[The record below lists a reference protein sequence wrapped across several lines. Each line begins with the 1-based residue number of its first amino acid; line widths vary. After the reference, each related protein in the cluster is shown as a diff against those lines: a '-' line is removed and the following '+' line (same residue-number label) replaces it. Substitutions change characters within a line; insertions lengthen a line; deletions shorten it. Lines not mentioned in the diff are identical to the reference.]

1 MTPRAIEPDKFD
13 WLDYRRYTFSLGLS
27 AGGAVF
33 LSGHSASCYDP
44 AEGRVVVRGGVAE
57 QCRVA
62 YEKVGALLEAAGLGP
77 ASVVRVVEYVPASAL
92 AGYPEIEA
100 ARVRALPGAR
110 PAVSTVVVHR
120 LLRRDAL
127 VEIEVTASAEA
138 PVPAGED
145 GEDSGAADAAVGPN
159 DNGPVSQPVPGS
171 DWGPASAAGGLVY
184 LSSMFGADR
193 RGRIVGGVAAQAE
206 QIYDNAARALA
217 AAGTDLSRSVK
228 TLDYISPR
236 AVADYKETGK
246 VRRDRLGPVFPA
258 AAGIISDR
266 VARDGALLQ
275 VDLIAAR
282 RPVSAVDPGW
292 DRYER
297 LTYSP
302 AVRAGSTLFLS
313 GLAALDQGTRRAVH
327 AGDIAAQA
335 AHVYE
340 SIAEVLRAAGGGP
353 ENLVR
358 TVEYVTMAGLARYRE
373 TAAVRAA
380 RLANPLPAS
389 TGVVCAGLLRPEFEI
404 EVDATAVLP

>member
-1 MTPRAIEPDKFD
+1 MTPRAIEPDNFD

-27 AGGAVF
+27 AGDDVF

-77 ASVVRVVEYVPASAL
+77 ASVVHVVEYIPAAAL
-92 AGYPEIEA
+92 DRYPEIEG
-100 ARVRALPGAR
+100 ARVQALPGAR
-110 PAVSTVVVHR
+110 PAVGTVVVNR
-120 LLRRDAL
+120 LLRGNAL
-127 VEIEVTASAEA
+127 AEIEVTASAA
-138 PVPAGED
+138 VPRPAGEG
-145 GEDSGAADAAVGPN
+145 GEDPGMAEMAGPE
-159 DNGPVSQPVPGS
+159 
-171 DWGPASAAGGLVY
+171 WGPASAAGGLVY
-184 LSSMFGADR
+184 LSSMFGTDD

-228 TLDYISPR
+228 TLDYISPQG
-236 AVADYKETGK
+236 VADYKETGR
-246 VRRDRLGPVFPA
+246 VRRDRLGPVYPA

-266 VARDGALLQ
+266 LAREEARLQ
-275 VDLIAAR
+275 VDLIATR
-282 RPVSAVDPGW
+282 GSVSAVNPGW
-292 DRYER
+292 DRYEK

-302 AVRAGSTLFLS
+302 AVRAGNTLFLS
-313 GLAALDQGTRRAVH
+313 GLAALDPSTRRAVH
-327 AGDIAAQA
+327 PGDIAAQA
-335 AHVYE
+335 AHVYD
-340 SIAEVLRAAGGGP
+340 SIVEVLKAAGGGP

-373 TAAVRAA
+373 TAPVRAA
-380 RLANPLPAS
+380 RLATPFPAS

-404 EVDATAVLP
+404 EVDATAVL